1 MNYKVGWLIDQQ
13 LLALTHFTPAI
24 TPEEFQAIVAQ
35 TQAYLQSVR
44 QPFHVLIDN
53 RQIGDLN
60 VVDLAL
66 MLQAFAALNHG
77 QLRWIVM
84 ILPEPIKHTA
94 AQRII
99 QRQGQ
104 IQLIYV
110 ESLEQ
115 ALVHLQE
122 VDPTLDLTQ
131 QDQEFFR
138 QP

>member
-1 MNYKVGWLIDQQ
+1 MNYKVGWLFDQQ
-13 LLALTHFTPAI
+13 ILALTHFTPAI
-24 TPEEFQAIVAQ
+24 TPEEFQAIVTQ

-53 RQIGDLN
+53 RQIGDSN
-60 VVDLAL
+60 VVDLD
-66 MLQAFAALNHG
+66 MVMQAFPALNHA

-94 AQRII
+94 AQRVI
-99 QRQGQ
+99 QRQAE

-110 ESLEQ
+110 ETLEQ
-115 ALVHLQE
+115 ALAHLQQ
-122 VDPTLDLTQ
+122 VDPTLDLNQ
-131 QDQEFFR
+131 QDQAFFR